1 MLAAIWKYSDTL
13 APLVVLLLLLPCRQ
27 MDSKRILLTYLLA
40 TVVLMGY
47 SNYLAD
53 RGRVNTHLYHGYTL
67 LEAWLLV
74 PLLMRQ
80 GKRNS
85 RLMWALL
92 LVFTLFWIADIAWLE
107 ALHEF
112 NSYTATVLAL
122 LVSFCCFRYFLYL
135 IKTDQILYFQQQPSF
150 YIASGLLFYCMV
162 SILVISNYKN
172 DGSLR
177 TEDLRL
183 IWNITQTA
191 GIIKYLLWAIGILCC
206 YKQARR
212 PGSSL

>member
-1 MLAAIWKYSDTL
+1 MLQAIWKYSDTV
-13 APLVVLLLLLPCRQ
+13 APLVTLLLLVPC
-27 MDSKRILLTYLLA
+27 KRMACKRLLLAYLLA

-80 GKRNS
+80 GKKQPK
-85 RLMWALL
+85 LMWTQL
-92 LVFTLFWIADIAWLE
+92 LVFTLFWLADVTWLE
-107 ALHEF
+107 TLYEF

-122 LVSFCCFRYFLYL
+122 VVSFCCFRYFLHL
-135 IKTDQILYFQQQPSF
+135 IKTDQILYFQQLPSF
-150 YIASGLLFYCMV
+150 YIASGLLFYYMV
-162 SILVISNYKN
+162 SILVISNYKE
-172 DGSLR
+172 DGSLH
-177 TEDLRL
+177 TSDLRL

-191 GIIKYLLWAIGILCC
+191 SVIKYIFWVIGILCC

-212 PGSSL
+212 SGSLS